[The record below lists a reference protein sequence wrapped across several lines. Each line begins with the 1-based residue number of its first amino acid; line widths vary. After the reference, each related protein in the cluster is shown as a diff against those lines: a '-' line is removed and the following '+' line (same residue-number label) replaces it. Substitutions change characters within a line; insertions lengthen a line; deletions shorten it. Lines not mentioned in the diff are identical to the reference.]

1 MIRLAAALAA
11 ISIVSSAWA
20 GDKEQND
27 KFEPSRSV
35 NLYSLAQ
42 ERQLGLRLAREVE
55 REVPILYDP
64 VVSEYVNR
72 MGQNLVRQIGSQMA
86 FTIKVIDS
94 PDVNAFALPGGFLFV
109 NTGMVRSAHSEAE
122 LAGVLAH
129 EIAHVVARH
138 GTRQATRSQ
147 ILEYTKVPLV
157 FLGGWAG
164 FLAGMAMD
172 TAVPEG
178 LFRFSRGM
186 EREADRLGLHYLYQ
200 SGYDPVAFI
209 DFFERMQISEKEKKG
224 AVARLFSS
232 HPLTRDRIRRAQKE
246 IQKEFTPRNRYVVD
260 TSEFQ
265 EIRGRLNRRAKRPD
279 AIVVVHLNDADDP
292 RLK

>member
-1 MIRLAAALAA
+1 MSCLAVPLAALL
-11 ISIVSSAWA
+11 IVSSAWA
-20 GDKEQND
+20 GDKKQ
-27 KFEPSRSV
+27 KATFEPSRGV
-35 NLYSLAQ
+35 NLYSLAE
-42 ERQLGLRLAREVE
+42 ERRLGLRLAREVE
-55 REVPILYDP
+55 NEVPILYDP

-72 MGQNLVRQIGSQMA
+72 MGQNLVRQIGTQMA
-86 FTIKVIDS
+86 FTVKVIDS

-109 NTGMVRSAHSEAE
+109 NTGMIRNAHSEAE

-138 GTRQATRSQ
+138 ATRQATRSQ

-164 FLAGMAMD
+164 FLAGMAID
-172 TAVPEG
+172 NAVPAG

-209 DFFERMQISEKEKKG
+209 DFFERMQVSEKEKKG

-232 HPLTRDRIRRAQKE
+232 HPLTGDRIRRAQKE
-246 IQKEFTPRNRYVVD
+246 IQKDFTPRNRYVVD

-265 EIRGRLNRRAKRPD
+265 EIRARLDRRARKPD
-279 AIVVVHLNDADDP
+279 AIVIIHLNDTSDRP
-292 RLK
+292 R